1 MQLPLHIWN
10 LIDGEQDLNLFCPCG
25 RVFSRSTESG
35 FDLRHLGVGLDRECA
50 SCDAEEG
57 THTHVFHTR
66 LVIRL
71 AMNCD
76 GCGNACTLELD
87 RTMAVTPLD
96 ALSLVERIVFLRTAA
111 DVMGVPHAV
120 VLGIPPKAKSPSPSE
135 GEAQIRLT
143 PAIFGGDLI
152 KGSA

>member
-1 MQLPLHIWN
+1 MQLPPHIWN
-10 LIDGEQDLNLFCPCG
+10 LIDGDQDLNLSCPCG

-57 THTHVFHTR
+57 AHTHVFHTR

-76 GCGNACTLELD
+76 GCGNVCTLELD
-87 RTMAVTPLD
+87 RTMGTTPLD
-96 ALSLVERIVFLRTAA
+96 ALSLGERIVFLRTAA
-111 DVMGVPHAV
+111 DLMGVPHAV
-120 VLGIPPKAKSPSPSE
+120 VLGIPPKAKPQSHSE
-135 GEAQIRLT
+135 GEDVMRVT
-143 PAIFGGDLI
+143 PAIFGGDPI
-152 KGSA
+152 TGSA